1 MPGEDVII
9 LLSSDDETAL
19 EKGAVLPSRKYVPP
33 TSHNDLDF
41 LKNDYENIDQ
51 FEDEWLLPQPKRHKS
66 SALSSNNARA
76 PASALI
82 DRKTGTTSTVDR
94 IEADSIIFT
103 SSAHQSLTLSQTI
116 QGPDRRQA
124 LSDLSDDSL
133 PEDFLQPKGH
143 PRQSLAKLS
152 ESTATL
158 LASLTETA
166 PRLKSS
172 KSRERSHD
180 AFCNRS
186 KPLSH
191 DRRQDAD
198 LIEDGVEGK
207 PKQASNA
214 TRSKLTEEERQSR
227 EQEKEKVKEA
237 RARDKELLKEAK
249 AKEKESEKERKR
261 LEREEKAKDKRMEAD
276 IAEVNKSKLDKKES
290 TREMI
295 VDLPA
300 SMDGTRLADKA
311 RLRFQ
316 EIGAD
321 VALYQSPLRNV
332 VKWRRKVKARWNEEL
347 DRWDPLDS
355 MVIEEEKHVLCFMS
369 AEEFSQRAM
378 CAEVDEDL
386 ELHHAR
392 LRGAVKDCT
401 PIYLIENLHGLMNK
415 RRTAQ
420 NRAFQAQVN
429 GQEYN
434 TYNQRKSAQQEG
446 LQLDEDRIEDALLRL
461 QVEHGC
467 LVHHT
472 REVSDSALWIAHFT
486 QHISAIPYRRQKMDL
501 DSTFSM
507 ESGQVKT
514 GEDKQDTFFK
524 MLQEVVR
531 ITPPVAEGIVQ
542 KYPSVMSLTKAF
554 QDEGPLML
562 QELRKAANKS
572 GASSDS
578 RIGPSISRRLYKVFT
593 DTDPASTDV

>member
-1 MPGEDVII
+1 MIV

-19 EKGAVLPSRKYVPP
+19 EKGAVPPSRKDIPP
-33 TSHNDLDF
+33 TRYNDLDF
-41 LKNDYENIDQ
+41 LKNDYDNIDQ
-51 FEDEWLLPQPKRHKS
+51 LDDEWLLPQSKRHKP
-66 SALSSNNARA
+66 NTGRGKNAQA

-82 DRKTGTTSTVDR
+82 DRKAETSTTDDR

-116 QGPDRRQA
+116 QGPDRRLA

-133 PEDFLQPKGH
+133 PEDFLQPNLH
-143 PRQSLAKLS
+143 PRKDLAKFS

-166 PRLKSS
+166 PRS
-172 KSRERSHD
+172 KPPKRRERSHD
-180 AFCNRS
+180 AFGKRS
-186 KPLSH
+186 KPPSH
-191 DRRQDAD
+191 DRGQDAN
-198 LIEDGVEGK
+198 LIEDGGEGK
-207 PKQASNA
+207 PKQALNA
-214 TRSKLTEEERQSR
+214 TRSKVTEQERQAR

-237 RARDKELLKEAK
+237 RAREKELLKEAK

-261 LEREEKAKDKRMEAD
+261 LEREEKAKEKRMEAD
-276 IAEVNKSKLDKKES
+276 LAEVNKSRLDKKES

-300 SMDGTRLADKA
+300 SMDGTRLGDKV
-311 RLRFQ
+311 RLRFE

-321 VALYQSPLRNV
+321 VALYQSSVPNV

-355 MVIEEEKHVLCFMS
+355 MVIEEEKHILCFMS

-378 CAEVDEDL
+378 CAEGDEDI
-386 ELHHAR
+386 ELHHTR
-392 LRGAVKDCT
+392 LKSTYNDRT

-429 GQEYN
+429 GQDHN
-434 TYNQRKSAQQEG
+434 TYNQRKNAQQEG

-472 REVSDSALWIAHFT
+472 REISDSALWIAHFT
-486 QHISAIPYRRQKMDL
+486 QHISAIPYR
-501 DSTFSM
+501 
-507 ESGQVKT
+507 
-514 GEDKQDTFFK
+514 
-524 MLQEVVR
+524 
-531 ITPPVAEGIVQ
+531 
-542 KYPSVMSLTKAF
+542 
-554 QDEGPLML
+554 
-562 QELRKAANKS
+562 
-572 GASSDS
+572 
-578 RIGPSISRRLYKVFT
+578 
-593 DTDPASTDV
+593 

>member
-1 MPGEDVII
+1 MPGDDVIV

-19 EKGAVLPSRKYVPP
+19 EKGAVPPSRKDIPP
-33 TSHNDLDF
+33 TRYNDLDF

-51 FEDEWLLPQPKRHKS
+51 LEDEWLLPQPKRHKS
-66 SALSSNNARA
+66 TALSSNNARA
-76 PASALI
+76 QASALI
-82 DRKTGTTSTVDR
+82 DRKARTTSTVDR

-133 PEDFLQPKGH
+133 PEDFLQPNG
-143 PRQSLAKLS
+143 PPPQNLAKLS
-152 ESTATL
+152 NSTATL
-158 LASLTETA
+158 LASLAETA
-166 PRLKSS
+166 PRSKPS

-180 AFCNRS
+180 AFCKRS
-186 KPLSH
+186 KLLSH
-191 DRRQDAD
+191 DRGQNAD
-198 LIEDGVEGK
+198 PIGDGAEGK
-207 PKQASNA
+207 PKRASNA
-214 TRSKLTEEERQSR
+214 TRSKLTEEEHQAK
-227 EQEKEKVKEA
+227 EQEKEKVKET

-249 AKEKESEKERKR
+249 AKEKEHEKERKR
-261 LEREEKAKDKRMEAD
+261 LEREEKAKEKRMEAD
-276 IAEVNKSKLDKKES
+276 IAEVNKSRLDKKES

-300 SMDGTRLADKA
+300 SMDGTRLGDKA

-321 VALYQSPLRNV
+321 VALYQSPVPNV

-355 MVIEEEKHVLCFMS
+355 MVIEEEKHILCFMS

-378 CAEVDEDL
+378 CAEGDEDI
-386 ELHHAR
+386 ELHHTR
-392 LRGAVKDCT
+392 LKSTYNDRT

-429 GQEYN
+429 GQDYN
-434 TYNQRKSAQQEG
+434 TYNQRKNAQQEG

-472 REVSDSALWIAHFT
+472 REISDSALWIAHFT
-486 QHISAIPYRRQKMDL
+486 QHISAIPYR
-501 DSTFSM
+501 
-507 ESGQVKT
+507 
-514 GEDKQDTFFK
+514 
-524 MLQEVVR
+524 
-531 ITPPVAEGIVQ
+531 
-542 KYPSVMSLTKAF
+542 
-554 QDEGPLML
+554 
-562 QELRKAANKS
+562 
-572 GASSDS
+572 
-578 RIGPSISRRLYKVFT
+578 
-593 DTDPASTDV
+593 

>member
-1 MPGEDVII
+1 MIV
-9 LLSSDDETAL
+9 LLSSDDDETAL
-19 EKGAVLPSRKYVPP
+19 ERGPVPSSRKDLPP
-33 TSHNDLDF
+33 PLYNDLDF
-41 LKNDYENIDQ
+41 LTNDYDSIDQ
-51 FEDEWLLPQPKRHKS
+51 VENEWLLPQAKRHMS
-66 SALSSNNARA
+66 SAVRSNNIKS
-76 PASALI
+76 PVSALI
-82 DRKTGTTSTVDR
+82 DRKAGTTNTVDR
-94 IEADSIIFT
+94 IEADSIIVT

-116 QGPDRRQA
+116 QGQEPRQS
-124 LSDLSDDSL
+124 LGDLSDDSL
-133 PEDFLQPKGH
+133 PEDFLQPNGP
-143 PRQSLAKLS
+143 PRKNITKLS

-166 PRLKSS
+166 PRSKPS

-180 AFCNRS
+180 ALRKQS

-191 DRRQDAD
+191 DRWHDAD
-198 LIEDGVEGK
+198 LIEDGVKGR
-207 PKQASNA
+207 PKQAANA
-214 TRSKLTEEERQSR
+214 TRSKLTEEERQAR
-227 EQEKEKVKEA
+227 EQEKEKVKQA

-249 AKEKESEKERKR
+249 TKEKEGEKERKR
-261 LEREEKAKDKRMEAD
+261 AQREEMAKEKRMEAD

-321 VALYQSPLRNV
+321 VALYQSPVSNV
-332 VKWRRKVKARWNEEL
+332 VKWRRKVKARWNQEL

-378 CAEVDEDL
+378 CAEGDEDL
-386 ELHHAR
+386 ELHVAK
-392 LRGAVKDCT
+392 LGGAFKDCT

-429 GQEYN
+429 GQEHN
-434 TYNQRKSAQQEG
+434 NYNQRTGAQQEF

-461 QVEHGC
+461 QVEHDC

-472 REVSDSALWIAHFT
+472 REASDSALWIAHFT
-486 QHISAIPYRRQKMDL
+486 QHISAIPYR
-501 DSTFSM
+501 
-507 ESGQVKT
+507 
-514 GEDKQDTFFK
+514 
-524 MLQEVVR
+524 
-531 ITPPVAEGIVQ
+531 
-542 KYPSVMSLTKAF
+542 
-554 QDEGPLML
+554 
-562 QELRKAANKS
+562 
-572 GASSDS
+572 
-578 RIGPSISRRLYKVFT
+578 
-593 DTDPASTDV
+593 

>member
-1 MPGEDVII
+1 MIV
-9 LLSSDDETAL
+9 LLSSDDETPI
-19 EKGAVLPSRKYVPP
+19 EKGAVPPSREDSPP
-33 TSHNDLDF
+33 TLHNDLDF
-41 LKNDYENIDQ
+41 LNNDYDNIDQ
-51 FEDEWLLPQPKRHKS
+51 LEDEWLLPQPKRHKS
-66 SALSSNNARA
+66 NVVRSNNARA
-76 PASALI
+76 PASASI
-82 DRKTGTTSTVDR
+82 DRKAGTTSIVDR

-116 QGPDRRQA
+116 QGRDRHQA
-124 LSDLSDDSL
+124 LSDFSDDSL
-133 PEDFLQPKGH
+133 PEDVLQPNGRS
-143 PRQSLAKLS
+143 RQNLAKLS

-166 PRLKSS
+166 PRSKPS

-180 AFCNRS
+180 TFCKRS

-191 DRRQDAD
+191 GRRQDAD
-198 LIEDGVEGK
+198 LIEDGAEGK

-227 EQEKEKVKEA
+227 EQEKEKVKET
-237 RARDKELLKEAK
+237 RARDKELSREAK

-261 LEREEKAKDKRMEAD
+261 LEREEKAKEKRMEAD
-276 IAEVNKSKLDKKES
+276 IAEVNRSKLDKKES

-321 VALYQSPLRNV
+321 IALYQSPVPNV
-332 VKWRRKVKARWNEEL
+332 VKWRRKVKARWIEEL

-378 CAEVDEDL
+378 CAEGVADI
-386 ELHHAR
+386 ELHHTR
-392 LRGAVKDCT
+392 LKSTYNDCT

-415 RRTAQ
+415 KRTAQ

-434 TYNQRKSAQQEG
+434 TYNQRKSAQLEG
-446 LQLDEDRIEDALLRL
+446 LQLDEDMIEDTLLRL
-461 QVEHGC
+461 QVEHNC

-486 QHISAIPYRRQKMDL
+486 QHISAIPYR
-501 DSTFSM
+501 
-507 ESGQVKT
+507 
-514 GEDKQDTFFK
+514 
-524 MLQEVVR
+524 
-531 ITPPVAEGIVQ
+531 
-542 KYPSVMSLTKAF
+542 
-554 QDEGPLML
+554 
-562 QELRKAANKS
+562 
-572 GASSDS
+572 
-578 RIGPSISRRLYKVFT
+578 
-593 DTDPASTDV
+593 